1 MGREADRRETP
12 GQARSRV
19 PGRRVAA
26 ALALSVT
33 LLGAGCAGQPE
44 PLPTIGSP
52 SPSAA
57 QVSADDD
64 RATELARRWDLTGV
78 PLPADWPDVPLP
90 RGTEVV
96 TAYAIGAEPRR
107 TWTATFA
114 ADRGTALD
122 LAEPV
127 VAAVRARQYV
137 PIAEYVGAAETNT
150 GLYSFAA
157 PTFAVYVV
165 LGEDDGRPNVVI
177 TVRGS
182 ADESAGLTAP
192 TEPTAP
198 RGSAQP
204 TATPTGTGTAAV
216 DASASPAAPASPT
229 RASGAQAS
237 PAATGSP
244 TPSPTASR

>member
-1 MGREADRRETP
+1 MGREA
-12 GQARSRV
+12 
-19 PGRRVAA
+19 GRLTGV
-26 ALALSVT
+26 ALALAVT
-33 LLGAGCAGQPE
+33 LVGAGCAGQPE
-44 PLPTIGSP
+44 PRPTIGSP

-64 RATELARRWDLTGV
+64 RATELARRWDLSGG
-78 PLPADWPDVPLP
+78 PLPVDWPDVPLP

-127 VAAVRARQYV
+127 VAALCARQYV

-165 LGEDDGRPNVVI
+165 LGEDDGRPNIVI

-182 ADESAGLTAP
+182 ADESAGLGVP
-192 TEPTAP
+192 TEPTVP
-198 RGSAQP
+198 KGSARPSTTP
-204 TATPTGTGTAAV
+204 TASGTAPA
-216 DASASPAAPASPT
+216 DASGSPTAPTSPAGATGAPS
-229 RASGAQAS
+229 S

-244 TPSPTASR
+244 TPSPSPSR